1 MAFQGLHSQWEEPR
15 TGSENALPFVPQPTP
30 LDSASPSLCSDLGVA
45 ALSCCLWLTQ
55 LISFALARDLRTLVK
70 V

>member
-1 MAFQGLHSQWEEPR
+1 MRFRPPLEETFQAARAE
-15 TGSENALPFVPQPTP
+15 ALTR
-30 LDSASPSLCSDLGVA
+30 SDLGVA